1 MPDSDRAATRPLWV
15 ESADAEGG
23 LNTTSTLIPVPV
35 DAGPIVSRALEEAAN
50 RPMTSDRGR
59 AEGPRVRQVSRPL
72 TALAG
77 RTMLG
82 VTSRLPLRGLHA
94 LARRVGD
101 LGSVLP
107 LRESRATR
115 VNVAL
120 CFPEL
125 TETERRRFERESL
138 EEAACMVAELGHLWL
153 RPIDEILARVVEVRG
168 EEHLREAIARGRGV
182 VVAGPHLG
190 AWELLGL
197 WMAVRYSI
205 TSLYRKPRV
214 RQLEG
219 IYWEARS
226 RSGARLLPADASG
239 IRASCQALRRGEVVG
254 ILPDQDPGLGWGEF
268 APFFGV
274 PANTSTLV
282 PRLASRFGSAV
293 LLAFAERLPRGEGY
307 RIHVRPGSA
316 EIACG
321 NFLAGARALNRDVE
335 SLVRLAPR
343 QYLWSYKR
351 FRTRPPGSPGFYRGP
366 DLPERA

>member
-1 MPDSDRAATRPLWV
+1 MNAR
-15 ESADAEGG
+15 
-23 LNTTSTLIPVPV
+23 STLFQVPADPGSIV
-35 DAGPIVSRALEEAAN
+35 AGTLDVPEVRST
-50 RPMTSDRGR
+50 TSDRGR
-59 AEGPRVRQVSRPL
+59 ADGPRVRQVSRPV

-82 VTSRLPLRGLHA
+82 LTSRCPLRGLHA
-94 LARRVGD
+94 FARKVGD
-101 LGSVLP
+101 LASVLP

-120 CFPEL
+120 CFPAL
-125 TETERRRFERESL
+125 TEARRRRLERGSL
-138 EEAACMVAELGHLWL
+138 QEAACMVAELGHLWL
-153 RPIDEILARVVEVRG
+153 RPIEEILARVVEVRG

-214 RQLEG
+214 RELEG
-219 IYWEARS
+219 VYSTARS
-226 RSGARLLPADASG
+226 RSGARLLPAEASG
-239 IRASCQALRRGEVVG
+239 IRAACQSLRRGEVVG
-254 ILPDQDPGLGWGEF
+254 ILPDQDPGAGWGEF

-282 PRLASRFGSAV
+282 PRLASRFGSVV
-293 LLAFAERLPRGEGY
+293 LVAFAERLPRGAGY
-307 RIHVRPGSA
+307 RIHIRPGSE
-316 EIACG
+316 EIASG
-321 NFLAGARALNRDVE
+321 SFLAGARALNRDVE
-335 SLVRLAPR
+335 ALVRLAPL

-351 FRTRPPGSPGFYRGP
+351 FRTRPPGSPSLYRGP
-366 DLPERA
+366 SCPDRC